1 MNKLSALIF
10 AALLCAASPAMA
22 EQVNLQIRIKD
33 HRFEPAELKGPAGQP
48 ITLRIINA
56 DPSPEEFESRDLR
69 IEHLIGPN
77 GERTFTLRPLKP
89 GRYQFFGEFHEET
102 AKGFLVIE

>member
-1 MNKLSALIF
+1 MQKLSSLVF
-10 AALLCAASPAMA
+10 AAALFAISPAMA
-22 EQVNLQIRIKD
+22 QQITLQIRIKD

-56 DPSPEEFESRDLR
+56 DPSPEEFESKDLR
-69 IEHLIGPN
+69 VEHLIGPH
-77 GERTFTLRPLKP
+77 GERSFTLRPLKP